1 MGQSGKRDRG
11 GTARRRERVD
21 VQLTRFNSD
30 GTITVQAGGRSIV
43 VESGIPTEVARLS
56 LSGSGKRWRGDVV
69 ALLEAAP
76 ERVTPRCPVVAA
88 CGGCEWQHLSHE
100 GQLKHKAAIVR
111 RLLAAQ
117 RLPTRI
123 DEIIPMPDP
132 WSYRVRAQIA
142 LGAEAG
148 FRELRSKRIVRLI
161 GCPVVHPRISW
172 LLDQLNRLLK
182 LNEIAD
188 FGGRVLLHAQV
199 VGAADERRLQLL
211 LEGVDG
217 FRIEES
223 SDVRST
229 VAALGA
235 LRGVDSV
242 CYSDGNG
249 HVEALFGERFSDI
262 EIGERSFVVP
272 AGSFFQSN
280 VQLLPRFLEHVRGL
294 AALDGTQRVA
304 DIYGGIGLLGLSVA
318 DQVRSLTVIEIDA
331 LATLAGERTARQQGL
346 DNVEF
351 VAAPAEE
358 AVFALPAIDRVIVD
372 PPRTGL
378 DRRVVD
384 TLIELGPEIIV
395 YVSCNPATF
404 ARDAAQLTR
413 AGYRLDHLSLWDFY
427 PQTVHVETV
436 ARLVRVTRRSAV
448 NPPLLGLN
456 STTIAST
463 ALDPYARRIIVVWCR
478 CTWRAVSLVCGT

>member
-1 MGQSGKRDRG
+1 MAMGQNGKRDRG
-11 GTARRRERVD
+11 GSTRRRERVD

-43 VESGIPTEVARLS
+43 VESGIPTEVARLT

-123 DEIIPMPDP
+123 HDIIAMPDP

-148 FRELRSKRIVRLI
+148 FRELRSKHIVRLI

-182 LNEIAD
+182 LNEIPD
-188 FGGRVLLHAQV
+188 FDGKMLLHAQV
-199 VGAADERRLQLL
+199 VGASTDRQLQLL

-217 FRIEES
+217 FRIE
-223 SDVRST
+223 D
-229 VAALGA
+229 AANVQSMVDALSV

-242 CYSDGNG
+242 CYRDGDG
-249 HVEALFGERFSDI
+249 HVEALFGERFSAIDV
-262 EIGERSFVVP
+262 GERSFVVA

-280 VQLLPRFLEHVRGL
+280 LQLLPRFLEHVRCL
-294 AALDGTQRVA
+294 ATLDGTQVVA

-318 DQVRSLTVIEIDA
+318 DQTRSLTVIEIDT
-331 LATLAGERTARQQGL
+331 LATWAGERTARQQGL
-346 DNVEF
+346 DHVDF
-351 VAAPAEE
+351 VADPAEE
-358 AVFALPAIDRVIVD
+358 AVFALPPIDRVIVD

-378 DRRVVD
+378 DRRVVE

-404 ARDAAQLTR
+404 ARDAAQFVR
-413 AGYRLDHLSLWDFY
+413 SGYSLDHLSLWDFY

-436 ARLVRVTRRSAV
+436 ARLVRRVA
-448 NPPLLGLN
+448 
-456 STTIAST
+456 I
-463 ALDPYARRIIVVWCR
+463 
-478 CTWRAVSLVCGT
+478 